1 MIAAFISV
9 SQPHD
14 YKMVIEKDMQIPLKS
29 S

>member
-1 MIAAFISV
+1 MIATFIGV

-14 YKMVIEKDMQIPLKS
+14 YKMIIEKDMRIPPKS